1 MIEYRLTFENVYDT
15 VEWKRKK
22 LAYGAPHN
30 ALSGCVD
37 ELKQKYIP
45 LFGNLENMAAN
56 IEFEWRHVGN
66 VSWSPMTGYGVMKQ
80 VSKEL
85 GAEIDGL
92 KAYIAETEERGRQA
106 IAMTKEG
113 M

>member
-1 MIEYRLTFENVYDT
+1 MIEYRYAFENVFDT
-15 VEWKRKK
+15 VEWKRKA
-22 LAYGAPHN
+22 LTYGTPHN
-30 ALSGCVD
+30 TLLECVD
-37 ELKQKYIP
+37 ELKRKYAP
-45 LFGNLENMAAN
+45 LFGDIEQMACN

-66 VSWSPMTGYGVMKQ
+66 VSWSSITGYGVMKQ
-80 VSKEL
+80 VSEEL

-106 IAMTKEG
+106 IAMTREG